1 MRKRGKR
8 IEIRESEI
16 PYLEVKV
23 LTNDFKPVGT
33 YSLNNFFKK
42 YRGV

>member
-1 MRKRGKR
+1 MAGRRKR
-8 IEIRESEI
+8 IEIRESDI
-16 PYLEVKV
+16 PYVEVRV